1 MSISTIG
8 ELLWI
13 ALSVFIVIFLLACLG
28 AISAV
33 GAAWVLTSLT
43 ELIFEQALMIG
54 SASSI
59 LIIGFARYYLDLGV
73 IMLIFST
80 LFMTPVLTL
89 VYALAAWP
97 FASFSPLSYWE
108 ALILTTAIGLS
119 ISYNMIITYKK
130 RTSNMLQNGEES
142 DELLR
147 KILSELGN
155 S

>member
-1 MSISTIG
+1 MSLSTVG

-13 ALSVFIVIFLLACLG
+13 ALSVFLVILLLACLG
-28 AISAV
+28 VISAV
-33 GAAWVLTSLT
+33 GTAWLLTGLTSLS
-43 ELIFEQALMIG
+43 FEEAIMIG

-108 ALILTTAIGLS
+108 ALILTTAIGLA
-119 ISYNMIITYKK
+119 ISYNMMLTFHDITDE
-130 RTSNMLQNGEES
+130 MLQAEGNS
-142 DELLR
+142 DELLSQ
-147 KILSELGN
+147 ILSELGN